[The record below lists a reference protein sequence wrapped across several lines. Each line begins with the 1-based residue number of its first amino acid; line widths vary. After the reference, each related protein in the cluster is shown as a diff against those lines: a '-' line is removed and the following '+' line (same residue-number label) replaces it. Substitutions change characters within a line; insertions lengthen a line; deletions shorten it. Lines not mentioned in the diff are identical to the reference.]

1 MDHLTIIRMKMLPF
15 PGVLLLVSTLL
26 LPGCGKKDTPTPTD
40 RTLELR
46 ISAAGVQDDSFGQT
60 MPTAYVQV
68 RGEDLQHKDTGL
80 YAEYIKAGE
89 ITQLLPQLPVND
101 HLSLS
106 IVLKKA
112 ELLMQPGTRLKAG
125 IYFHHT
131 LLQELTLD
139 YNNYKQPAPVN
150 GDVYREVYFLLP

>member
-1 MDHLTIIRMKMLPF
+1 MKMLF
-15 PGVLLLVSTLL
+15 PPGALLLAGTLL
-26 LPGCGKKDTPTPTD
+26 LTGCGKKDAPTPPD

-46 ISAAGVQDDSFGQT
+46 ISAAGVQDDSPGQT

-80 YAEYIKAGE
+80 YAEYIKEGE
-89 ITQLLPQLPVND
+89 FTQLFPQLPVND
-101 HLSLS
+101 NMSLS

-112 ELLMQPGTRLKAG
+112 DPLMQPGTRLKVG
-125 IYFHHT
+125 VYFHRT

-139 YNNYKQPAPVN
+139 YNNYKQPAPVSGN
-150 GDVYREVYFLLP
+150 VYRDVHFLLP